1 MNSPS
6 AVGHQSSKTLWH
18 NSWTTGLP
26 VEGASDPAVWQQ
38 PHAFLH
44 LYMYSPAPPSP
55 SVCFLVFQILQ
66 QVSVHTT
73 TV

>member
-1 MNSPS
+1 MNSAS
-6 AVGHQSSKTLWH
+6 AVSHQGSKILWH
-18 NSWTTGLP
+18 NSCTTGLP
-26 VEGASDPAVWQQ
+26 AKGASGPAVWQQ

-44 LYMYSPAPPSP
+44 LYMSSPAPPSP
-55 SVCFLVFQILQ
+55 SVCFLAFQILQ